1 MQGKYQRW
9 VNKGMLSLGARSGS
23 HFPLTNRSLK
33 KPVAAEHLSCQLAGS
48 LTGDPFT
55 RRAAGCFLIPKGVTQ
70 PCFQDALLCREHR
83 AETCYPS
90 FCFSSMVKASGPSLL
105 KLVLLQKAELYMCVY
120 MQAYKAYS
128 VTTLCCMQTFVVLF
142 CVCVGQLAKFVIAI

>member
-48 LTGDPFT
+48 LTSDPST

-90 FCFSSMVKASGPSLL
+90 FCFSSMVKASGPSFAQIGSTS
-105 KLVLLQKAELYMCVY
+105 K
-120 MQAYKAYS
+120 S
-128 VTTLCCMQTFVVLF
+128 
-142 CVCVGQLAKFVIAI
+142 